1 MNRSAS
7 TPRTKKPKIRPW
19 HVYLVRCSDGSIYTG
34 ITDNVDKRIEK
45 HNSGKGAKYT
55 AQRGPVSLMYSEV
68 LKDQGSAMKR
78 EAQIK
83 KWGKQQKESLA
94 SGVTKVSPVTKSTRT

>member
-1 MNRSAS
+1 MPNAKVSRS
-7 TPRTKKPKIRPW
+7 KIPKRKPW

-34 ITDNVDKRIEK
+34 ISDNVEARVEK
-45 HNSGKGAKYT
+45 HNAGRGAKYT
-55 AQRGPVSLMYSEV
+55 AQRRPVSLMYSEK

-83 KWGKQQKESLA
+83 KWGKQAKENLA
-94 SGVTKVSPVTKSTRT
+94 SGVSKSTRTKKKSKS